1 MGAWLLI
8 PRPETIWC
16 PVGRLLGRAP
26 VPLSERGRAQIVQ
39 WAAQKGSAAIARV
52 YCGDEVPVRE
62 AGRLL
67 ARHWRASLQCT
78 ADLGE
83 VDLGL
88 WEGLTVDELRRRFP
102 KVFRRWYDDPASQT
116 PPGGEPV
123 ADARERIGRAV
134 ARIQRWE
141 RGADFA
147 VIAGPLALAIWRCLA
162 EGRESVNLREWLV
175 ECPWRGLGQ
184 EEREV
189 RRPPSA
195 PQAPAT
201 AHGPESRGGVG

>member
-16 PVGRLLGRAP
+16 PAGRLVGRSP
-26 VPLSERGRAQIVQ
+26 VPLSERGRVQVAQ
-39 WAAQKGSAAIARV
+39 WAAQKESAAIARV

-67 ARHWRASLQCT
+67 ARHWRASLQST

-88 WEGLTVDELRRRFP
+88 WEGLTVEELRRRFP

-116 PPGGEPV
+116 PPGGEAM

-141 RGADFA
+141 RGAEFA
-147 VIAGPLALAIWRCLA
+147 VIAGPLALAVWRCVA
-162 EGRESVNLREWLV
+162 AGRESVNLREWFI
-175 ECPWRGLGQ
+175 ECPWHGGA
-184 EEREV
+184 EEDPGVPRSLSVPE
-189 RRPPSA
+189 
-195 PQAPAT
+195 APAT
-201 AHGPESRGGVG
+201 APATESCDGRD